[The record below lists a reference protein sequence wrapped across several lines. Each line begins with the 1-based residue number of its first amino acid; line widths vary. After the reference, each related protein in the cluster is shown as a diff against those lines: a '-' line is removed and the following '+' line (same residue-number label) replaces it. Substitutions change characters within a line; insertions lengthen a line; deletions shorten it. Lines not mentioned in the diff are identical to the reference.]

1 MPSLA
6 SAGANR
12 RARLE
17 GDSRTVEGPMA
28 YDEEALRYHRYPRP
42 GKTAVVPT
50 KPCMTQ
56 RDLSLAYTP
65 GVAVPC
71 LRIAENPDD
80 AYLYTNKGNLVAVVS
95 NGTAVLGL
103 GDIGPLGG
111 KPVMEG
117 KGVLFKRFAGVDV
130 FDLELNARD
139 PEEIIR
145 VCEVL
150 APTFGGINLEDIKAP
165 ECFHIEEELQRRLD
179 IPVFHDDQHGTA
191 LISGAALLNAT
202 AIIGKRLEDLRVV
215 FSGAGAAGIACARF
229 WVSLG
234 VRRENVMLCDSA
246 GVVHRGRPDVE
257 PGHPRYNPYK
267 AAFAV
272 DTEAR
277 TLADAL
283 RGADA
288 FAGLSTKGLVT
299 GAMVKS
305 MAEDPIVFAMANPE
319 PEISWEEA
327 TEARSDVIMATGRSD
342 YPNQVN
348 NVLGFPFVFRGALDV
363 RARAINEEM
372 KVAAAHAL
380 AELAREDVPDNVLDA
395 YHLERLSF
403 GRDYLIPKPVDPR
416 VLTREAMAVARAAV
430 ASGVARQPITDWDAY
445 RDQLERL
452 LGPER
457 ETIRRLIHQAQRRP
471 KRIVFGE
478 GDDPKVLRAAQ
489 IILDEGI
496 ARPVLLAEPERVAI
510 LAAELGLEL
519 AGVEVLEPAQ
529 SADYERF
536 AERFYALRWRKGV
549 RREDAYR
556 EMSRRGTY
564 GPMMVREGVADVF
577 ISGRTRYYP
586 DAIRPMLRVMADRM
600 RRRTLS
606 ATHIAIKDGH
616 HFLLADT
623 AVNVDP
629 NVEQLVD
636 IAENTA
642 ELARELGMTPRVAF
656 LSFSSFGSVHHP
668 SAEKMREAASR
679 MAALHPEC
687 EVEGELQADVAV
699 QCDLLREFPN
709 ARLKGPANVLVFPG
723 LDAANI
729 GFRLLSALG
738 EMSFVGPVLSGIELP
753 LYILQRGA
761 SPEDIVNLA
770 AIAVVHAQRVHG
782 DGPKTRRG

>member
-1 MPSLA
+1 MS
-6 SAGANR
+6 
-12 RARLE
+12 
-17 GDSRTVEGPMA
+17 
-28 YDEEALRYHRYPRP
+28 YDEEALLYHRFPRP
-42 GKTAVVPT
+42 GKLAVVPT

-56 RDLSLAYTP
+56 RDLALAYTP
-65 GVAVPC
+65 GVAAPC
-71 LRIAENPDD
+71 LRIADNPDD
-80 AYLYTNKGNLVAVVS
+80 AYHYTNKGNLVAVVS

-103 GDIGPLGG
+103 GDLGALAG

-130 FDLELNARD
+130 FDIELDARD
-139 PEEIIR
+139 PEDIIR
-145 VCEVL
+145 VCEAI

-191 LISGAALLNAT
+191 LISGAALLNAVSL
-202 AIIGKRLEDLRVV
+202 IGKRLEDLRVV

-234 VRRENVMLCDSA
+234 VRREHILLCDST
-246 GVVHRGRPDVE
+246 GVVYKGRPDVE

-267 AAFAV
+267 AAFAA
-272 DTEAR
+272 DTDAR
-277 TLADAL
+277 TLADAM

-288 FAGLSTKGLVT
+288 FAGLSMKGLVT

-305 MAEDPIVFAMANPE
+305 MAADPIVFAMANPD

-363 RARAINEEM
+363 RARAITEEM

-380 AELAREDVPDNVLDA
+380 AELAREDVPDNVLRA

-416 VLTREAMAVARAAV
+416 VLTREAMAVAKAAV

-445 RDQLERL
+445 RDQLEQL

-457 ETIRRLIHQAQRRP
+457 ETVRRLIHQAQRAP

-496 ARPVLLAEPERVAI
+496 AQPILLAEPDRVAAA
-510 LAAELGLEL
+510 AAELGLEL
-519 AGVEVLEPAQ
+519 AGVEVLEPAR
-529 SADYERF
+529 SGHYERF
-536 AERFYALRWRKGV
+536 VDSYYALRWRRGV

-556 EMSRRGTY
+556 EMSRRGTF
-564 GPMMVREGVADVF
+564 GPMMVREGVADIFV
-577 ISGRTRYYP
+577 SGRTRYYP
-586 DAIRPMLRVMADRM
+586 DAIRPMMRVMADRL
-600 RRRTLS
+600 RQRTLS
-606 ATHIAIKDGH
+606 AAHIAIKDGH

-629 NVEQLVD
+629 SVEQLVH

-642 ELARELGMTPRVAF
+642 ELARELGIKPRIAF
-656 LSFSSFGSVHHP
+656 LSFSSFGSVKHP
-668 SAEKMREAASR
+668 AAEKMRLAAELMQR
-679 MAALHPEC
+679 TRPEC
-687 EVEGELQADVAV
+687 EVDGELQADVAV
-699 QCDLLREFPN
+699 LGDLFKEFPRS
-709 ARLKGPANVLVFPG
+709 RLSGPANVLVFPT
-723 LDAANI
+723 LDASNI
-729 GFRLLSALG
+729 AFRLLSSLG
-738 EMSFVGPVLSGIELP
+738 GISMVGPVLSGLELP
-753 LYILQRGA
+753 LYVLQRGA

-770 AIAVVHAQRVHG
+770 AIAVVHAQG
-782 DGPKTRRG
+782 LDKPGPQTRRR